1 METGEKIKILREQN
15 SMTLEE
21 LGNKVGVGKSTVRK
35 WENGMIENM
44 RKDKITK
51 LANALNCSPAYL
63 MGWENE
69 ANVMTKGGRIKLL
82 REQKGITQEELAKL
96 LNTTKQTVSKY
107 ENGIVTNIPS
117 DKLDEI
123 AKILDTTPNYLMC
136 WEDRSEGSSGETA
149 RKIGKKINMRRM
161 ALKISAEE
169 LGKKIGKDRS
179 TIYRYEKG
187 DIEHLPL
194 DILEP
199 ISKALETTPAYLM
212 GLESKVEESPFETA
226 NKLSEIFPDQES
238 SVIQEIIK
246 ARRNE
251 LGLSVREVAQA
262 LNVAPSTISRYESSD
277 IQNMG
282 IDKIE
287 ALAKVL
293 RCSPGYLMGW
303 ENKVEGNPV
312 ETANQL
318 SEIFLDQE
326 LMEMISTYQSLDADK
341 KKQVRDFIYFL
352 KWRS

>member
-21 LGNKVGVGKSTVRK
+21 LGHKVGVGKSTVRK
-35 WENGMIENM
+35 WENEV
-44 RKDKITK
+44 
-51 LANALNCSPAYL
+51 
-63 MGWENE
+63 
-69 ANVMTKGGRIKLL
+69 NVMTKGGRIKLL

-123 AKILDTTPNYLMC
+123 AKIFDTTPNYLMG
-136 WEDRSEGSSGETA
+136 WEDRSEGSPVDTA
-149 RKIGKKINMRRM
+149 CKIGKRINTRRR

-187 DIEHLPL
+187 DIENLPL

-199 ISKALETTPAYLM
+199 IAKALETTPAYLM
-212 GLESKVEESPFETA
+212 GWESNVEENSAKTA
-226 NKLSEIFPDQES
+226 NK
-238 SVIQEIIK
+238 
-246 ARRNE
+246 
-251 LGLSVREVAQA
+251 
-262 LNVAPSTISRYESSD
+262 
-277 IQNMG
+277 
-282 IDKIE
+282 
-287 ALAKVL
+287 
-293 RCSPGYLMGW
+293 
-303 ENKVEGNPV
+303 
-312 ETANQL
+312 L

-326 LMEMISTYQSLDADK
+326 LMETLSIYQSLDADK

-352 KWRS
+352 NGRS